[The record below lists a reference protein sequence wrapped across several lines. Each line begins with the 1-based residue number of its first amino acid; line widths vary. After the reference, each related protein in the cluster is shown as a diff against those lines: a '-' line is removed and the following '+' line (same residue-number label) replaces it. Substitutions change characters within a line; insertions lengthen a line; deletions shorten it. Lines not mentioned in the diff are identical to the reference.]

1 MRAVGQGRDGPRL
14 LADVGGTNVRFA
26 IQRPGEQPSSPG
38 VLSADAFATLADAA
52 RAYLA
57 DVDLADRPRIAAFAV
72 ASPVVG
78 DRVDMTNRNW
88 SFSIDALRRKL
99 RVDRLLVVN
108 DLEAVA
114 LALPVLDAADLVR
127 IGQGTAQ
134 PDAPSGV
141 VAPGTGLGM
150 AGLIPRDGGHIALA
164 SEGGHAT
171 MSAADE
177 AEDAVIAWL
186 RRDLG
191 HVSAERVLSGPGLVN
206 LRRALA
212 AIRGLPDEPEL
223 TPAEIGRR
231 ALAGT
236 HPLARATAEM
246 FSGMLGT
253 VAGNLAL
260 TLGARGG
267 IYIAGGVVPRLRTA
281 FDRERFRRRFEDKG
295 RFQPYLASIPT
306 WLVTHK
312 TPALLGL
319 ATLLDRG

>member
-1 MRAVGQGRDGPRL
+1 VPRAQYAARRAPPALAVADRSPAPQRRRQVAPDFSGRPAGGAPGPRRMRAVGQGRDGPRL

-150 AGLIPRDGGHIALA
+150 AGLLPRDGGHVALA

-260 TLGARGG
+260 T
-267 IYIAGGVVPRLRTA
+267 
-281 FDRERFRRRFEDKG
+281 
-295 RFQPYLASIPT
+295 
-306 WLVTHK
+306 
-312 TPALLGL
+312 
-319 ATLLDRG
+319 